1 MRENKILTTFK
12 NGGAIINGWA
22 QLPTSFAAEVFANSG
37 WDSITIDMQHGP
49 VDYQRALEML
59 QGIETEQTPAMARV
73 PWNEPGIIM
82 KMLDAGCLGII
93 CPMINTR
100 AQCEAFVG
108 ACRYPPMGYRSFGP
122 LRASMI
128 YGDDYAS
135 NANNF
140 CITMA
145 MIETKEAVENLES
158 ILTVPGLDAIY
169 IGPADL
175 SQSYGYP
182 PKADPTV
189 PQIVETVEYIVNT
202 ARKHGIYVGMHC
214 ADVAYGLEMVKKGI
228 QFITILGDSRLLQ
241 VASMNVTKQFKS
253 GAATASAQASGGP
266 Y

>member
-1 MRENKILTTFK
+1 MRENKILTTFR

-22 QLPTSFAAEVFANSG
+22 QLPTGFAAEVFANSG

-59 QGIETEQTPAMARV
+59 QAIETKHVPAMARV

-82 KMLDAGCLGII
+82 KLLDAGCLGII
-93 CPMINTR
+93 CPMVNTR

-108 ACRYPPMGYRSFGP
+108 ACRYPPLGYRSYGP

-128 YGDDYAS
+128 YGDDYAAQ
-135 NANNF
+135 ANQS

-145 MIETKEAVENLES
+145 MIETQEAVQNLEA
-158 ILTVPGLDAIY
+158 ILTTPGLDAIY

-175 SQSYGYP
+175 SQSYGFA
-182 PKADPTV
+182 PKADPTE
-189 PQIVETVEYIVNT
+189 PKIVETVEYIVNT
-202 ARKHGIYVGMHC
+202 ARKHGIFVGMHC
-214 ADVAYGLEMVKKGI
+214 ADVGYGLAMVKKGI

-241 VASMNVTKQFKS
+241 VAAMNVTKQFKS
-253 GAATASAQASGGP
+253 GVAPVGTQSSGGP

>member
-128 YGDDYAS
+128 YGDDYAP

-145 MIETKEAVENLES
+145 MIETKEAVENLEA
-158 ILTVPGLDAIY
+158 GHH
-169 IGPADL
+169 G
-175 SQSYGYP
+175 
-182 PKADPTV
+182 
-189 PQIVETVEYIVNT
+189 VETVDAVFGPHLGGSPRLLLRRLEVPHHLNLDAGAGLRARHEFAH
-202 ARKHGIYVGMHC
+202 ARKLRF
-214 ADVAYGLEMVKKGI
+214 ADGPDEVHRNAIAKIE
-228 QFITILGDSRLLQ
+228 LGRH
-241 VASMNVTKQFKS
+241 
-253 GAATASAQASGGP
+253 AA
-266 Y
+266 